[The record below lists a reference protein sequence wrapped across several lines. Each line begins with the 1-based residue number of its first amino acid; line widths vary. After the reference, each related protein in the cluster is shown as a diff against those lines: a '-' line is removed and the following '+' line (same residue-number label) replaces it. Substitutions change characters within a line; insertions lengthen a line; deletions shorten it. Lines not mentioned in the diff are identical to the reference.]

1 MPLLSAVWYKM
12 PRETWA
18 WRKGF
23 TGHKTP
29 TAFHDVPVIT
39 TTTLRNCSLPL
50 LRNGGHTHC
59 IQAMAGYGMIRMGD
73 RLLAALGCLCA
84 ETLLQL
90 TRNTEYVQ

>member
-50 LRNGGHTHC
+50 LGSGGRSIRT
-59 IQAMAGYGMIRMGD
+59 ASRPLLGMA
-73 RLLAALGCLCA
+73 
-84 ETLLQL
+84 
-90 TRNTEYVQ
+90 